1 MEPSSRPVEIKFR
14 VDPQEKAEAERISR
28 HIGMTMNEVMRVM
41 FRRFVGERG
50 FPFEM
55 RETSSVPTLADSAT
69 VFGIPIS
76 RLAALARSAGE
87 EATQQHLREG
97 RSISY
102 AREDG
107 TLVREY
113 PDGRIEILAD
123 EPSRDR
129 SSPPRRVIFLYSLK
143 RLQELRFFTIEPC

>member
-55 RETSSVPTLADSAT
+55 REPNAVPLVASPA
-69 VFGIPIS
+69 VLGVPVS
-76 RLAALARSAGE
+76 RLAELARSAGG
-87 EATQQHLREG
+87 EAAERNLREG

-102 AREDG
+102 ARDDG
-107 TLVREY
+107 SLVREY

-123 EPSRDR
+123 G
-129 SSPPRRVIFLYSLK
+129 
-143 RLQELRFFTIEPC
+143 T